1 MSIYKIVQTSA
12 TGEQVNV
19 AEAETHGE
27 AVKKAVKMCLEDA
40 RRYEKQNGT
49 YKDEDDFQ
57 ESVYDQLGRLDFLE
71 TDKNVYRI
79 TDFD

>member
-1 MSIYKIVQTSA
+1 
-12 TGEQVNV
+12 
-19 AEAETHGE
+19 
-27 AVKKAVKMCLEDA
+27 MCLEDA

>member
-1 MSIYKIVQTSA
+1 MSIYKIVQTST

-49 YKDEDDFQ
+49 YKDEDDFK
-57 ESVYDQLGRLDFLE
+57 ENVYDQLDRLDFLE